1 MSASSAFWGVS
12 SGSARAS
19 RTGVTSDMV
28 RSADVLLHH
37 VRIARMRLRRIAA
50 ELAQRAALAQQI
62 PALIELGLHLREALA
77 FLGRELATLEQA
89 VLFADEVLDM
99 REYGCVLFRLDHGCS
114 SGIDTNIGR
123 SPRKIKIASAAS
135 PTLQP

>member
-19 RTGVTSDMV
+19 RPGVTSDMV

-37 VRIARMRLRRIAA
+37 VGIARMRLRRIAA
-50 ELAQRAALAQQI
+50 ELAQRAALAQEI

-77 FLGRELATLEQA
+77 FLGRELATLEET
-89 VLFADEVLDM
+89 VLFTDQ
-99 REYGCVLFRLDHGCS
+99 CS
-114 SGIDTNIGR
+114 ICANTDASFSGLAM
-123 SPRKIKIASAAS
+123 SAPRGFSTQHRPMA
-135 PTLQP
+135 PQ